1 MFSFLRVFSPL
12 ACFITSRVFLQLRPV
27 QITTTLHVLWFQLC
41 LILDIE
47 NAIIRVNV
55 VLLVVSSVGALR
67 QIVTCMKLVS
77 FLTQFVIALN
87 SEVTHAGNRFLHVDM
102 MSFLQ
107 LIACS
112 FYSPKYLSHFH
123 FHFNIETLLTL

>member
-1 MFSFLRVFSPL
+1 M
-12 ACFITSRVFLQLRPV
+12 FLQLRPV

-112 FYSPKYLSHFH
+112 FYLPENRDGSGRP
-123 FHFNIETLLTL
+123 I